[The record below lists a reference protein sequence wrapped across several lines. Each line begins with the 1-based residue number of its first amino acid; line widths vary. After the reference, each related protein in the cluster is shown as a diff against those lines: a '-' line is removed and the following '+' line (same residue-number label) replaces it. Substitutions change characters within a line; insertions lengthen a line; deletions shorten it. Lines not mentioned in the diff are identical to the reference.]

1 MEKNIKLIRSDM
13 LRAILDEGLRSSVQW
28 NGAILL
34 AESHKLDP
42 RCSNEGPR
50 PKSHK
55 WRLNLN
61 GTIFLEEKQ
70 LVQTHKKN

>member
-1 MEKNIKLIRSDM
+1 M

-34 AESHKLDP
+34 AESYKLDP
-42 RCSNEGPR
+42 QCFNEGPR

-55 WRLNLN
+55 WRLNLH
-61 GTIFLEEKQ
+61 GTILEEKQ
-70 LVQTHKKN
+70 LVQTHKKKLN

>member
-1 MEKNIKLIRSDM
+1 M

-28 NGAILL
+28 NGALLL

-42 RCSNEGPR
+42 WPFNEGPR

-55 WRLNLN
+55 WRLNLHD
-61 GTIFLEEKQ
+61 TILEEKQ
-70 LVQTHKKN
+70 LFQTHQK